1 MATSRKYL
9 GNKFFSMYKPHLPS
23 NLHTNLLVTLRER
36 RSDLTPLDIAEG
48 HSWVWLHLNDLR
60 WVTLGGAAWPCIA
73 AIQPVHESASIPPHA
88 ENENHTPGQRA
99 AHTLETIEAVKCRRA
114 GSNAELVSHAVSGC
128 RTLNINRCVLDDLT
142 ILDIQTADLSED
154 TVIRWELRDDGEG
167 AGGVDDQ
174 TGAVE
179 GAVAE
184 GVVVVAAAVLV
195 TDAGGLA
202 FRTCAGVDTIDAA
215 GVGGVGGSCVV
226 GFPDVHFIAA

>member
-1 MATSRKYL
+1 MATTRKSL
-9 GNKFFSMYKPHLPS
+9 GNKFFSIYKPHSSS
-23 NLHTNLLVTLRER
+23 NPRTNLLVTLRER

-60 WVTLGGAAWPCIA
+60 WVTLGGAARPSVT
-73 AIQPVHESASIPPHA
+73 AIQPVHEASCIPPHA
-88 ENENHTPGQRA
+88 ENEDHTPRQRA
-99 AHTLETIEAVKCRRA
+99 AHTLKAVKAIKRRRA
-114 GSNAELVSHAVSGC
+114 SSNAELVGHAVSGR
-128 RTLNINRCVLDDLT
+128 RTLNINRCVLDDLP

-154 TVIRWELRDDGEG
+154 AVSRWELRDDGEG